1 MTTIA
6 NSPTTT
12 RDATSDGL
20 PGRRLLVGLAGVYL
34 VLFGAL
40 MATSSDREADVDPAK
55 LIAGYD
61 ISDGMIYVMVYG
73 TVVIA
78 AVLVFYG
85 AALRSV
91 LSARTRH
98 WTGDAAFIGF
108 VTMAL
113 TLGSWAVTALALH
126 HAVGIGDTRVV
137 QSINVLDTT
146 NFPPAMLAL
155 MCAMVGVGLTALKGQ
170 SLPKWLAVAS
180 IVIGCLAPLGPLGF
194 VPFLLFPIWVVVVAA
209 MVRRDPA

>member
-1 MTTIA
+1 MSTLA
-6 NSPTTT
+6 NSPTPTHV
-12 RDATSDGL
+12 AAAEGL

-34 VLFGAL
+34 VLFGAM
-40 MATSSDREADVDPAK
+40 MATGTDREADADPVK

-61 ISDGMIYVMVYG
+61 ISDAMIYVMVYG

-113 TLGSWAVTALALH
+113 TLGSWAVTSLALH
-126 HAVGIGDTRVV
+126 HAVDIGDTQVV

-146 NFPPAMLAL
+146 NFPPAMLGL
-155 MCAMVGVGLTALKGQ
+155 LCSMVGVGVAALKGA
-170 SLPKWLAVAS
+170 SLPGWLAWAS
-180 IVIGCLAPLGPLGF
+180 IVLGSMAPLGPAGF

-209 MVRRDPA
+209 TVRRDPA